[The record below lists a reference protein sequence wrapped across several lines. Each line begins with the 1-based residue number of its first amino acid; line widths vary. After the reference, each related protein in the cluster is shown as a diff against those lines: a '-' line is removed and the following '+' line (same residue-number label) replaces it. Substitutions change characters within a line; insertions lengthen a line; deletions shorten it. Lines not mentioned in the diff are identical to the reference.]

1 MISKEDY
8 IQAQVEGS
16 WEDYKFINQVLY
28 DYFESQVRDMNN
40 KQFKEHL
47 QDLNWEDKWKQQHHI
62 EDYKRG

>member
-1 MISKEDY
+1 MTSKEDY

-47 QDLNWEDKWKQQHHI
+47 QGLNWEV
-62 EDYKRG
+62 E

>member
-16 WEDYKFINQVLY
+16 WEDYTFINQVLY

-47 QDLNWEDKWKQQHHI
+47 QDLNWEV
-62 EDYKRG
+62 E